1 MGGLYGQS
9 RSGRNSMCR
18 IIGLVLLG
26 IGVGA
31 VAMAQSYPAHW
42 SAPEIDPAS
51 GASALALVTGT
62 FVLIRSRRKRNK
74 RASKALE
81 TPMV

>member
-1 MGGLYGQS
+1 MYK
-9 RSGRNSMCR
+9 

-31 VAMAQSYPAHW
+31 VAMAALPSILN
-42 SAPEIDPAS
+42 APEIDPAS

-62 FVLIRSRRKRNK
+62 FVLIRSRRKRIE
-74 RASKALE
+74 KA
-81 TPMV
+81 TKGA